1 MDKPLFDS
9 LDALLASSE
18 NLLNLAGEELW
29 DAFNDGVDNYLP
41 AKQRLAAVDFS
52 QLDERTRAQV
62 VQKIETIMANDAE
75 IMQRIRVRLSVL
87 SKEIADMRK
96 SNTSAQAY
104 RAV

>member
-1 MDKPLFDS
+1 MDKSLFDS
-9 LDALLASSE
+9 LDVLLASSE

-29 DAFNDGVDNYLP
+29 DAFNDGVDKYLP

-52 QLDERTRAQV
+52 QLDERTRSQV